1 MPVLRFKVFK
11 GSELIDTR
19 ELSRNLIK
27 IGSLSRAHLC
37 INDQKASRLHAAVS
51 VESGKMSLIDMG
63 SAAGTLLNGV
73 RVDRAELHFGDEIQ
87 IGDLRIVVE
96 DGTVPDEPSPAEG
109 DLGESGGAAS
119 AGNAASPQE
128 PSAAQPPAPEPAPW
142 LAVDARPGEGRE
154 AVPPPARDRGLKLAE
169 KAFGTYVTASPR
181 ARRAEPG
188 AGPLGLQIRYYWGD
202 TLLEV
207 TQHARPESVYV
218 GTTRRCEL
226 RVPAD
231 RLGADEWQLLS
242 ISDTGRFRLRL
253 AEGMRGEID
262 RAGARQPLEP
272 DGVDLLETDFAWVE
286 LAGLRAEIS
295 FEPVQPALVSR
306 FAETLDLRF
315 VNMTLLIGFLV
326 GLFAVAASTHSVADL
341 VADDLSETK
350 LEVMRVMLREAEAP
364 KKNPLLQKL
373 AEQQQPGEAGEKHR
387 GKEGK
392 MGKPDAAPN
401 KENRSVPKAIDI
413 NAKELVKR
421 SGLLNVLDSNAGGG
435 GGLAT
440 IFGGGGLGGDVKGAI
455 GNLLGPKTGDAHG
468 FGGLGVKGT
477 GTGGGGMGNT
487 VGIGGIG
494 TLGRG
499 GGLANYGVGAAK
511 LDPKKSSEPYVSDGG
526 DPRVTG
532 YDKELIRKVIRRNI
546 AQIRYCYEKELQ
558 HQPDLAGRIVVLFVI
573 DANGNVP
580 SARITE
586 GTTLRHQ
593 ALGNCICTR
602 VQSWTFPAPK
612 GGGQAMVTYPFIFK
626 QSGE

>member
-1 MPVLRFKVFK
+1 MPVLLRFKVFK
-11 GSELIDTR
+11 GSELLDTR
-19 ELSRNLIK
+19 ELSRDLIK

-37 INDQKASRLHAAVS
+37 INDEKASRLHAAVS
-51 VESGKMSLIDMG
+51 VEGGKMSLIDMG

-87 IGDLRIVVE
+87 IGELRIVVG
-96 DGTVPDEPSPAEG
+96 DGSVPDEPSPAAG
-109 DLGESGGAAS
+109 DLGASGGAP
-119 AGNAASPQE
+119 SPRE
-128 PSAAQPPAPEPAPW
+128 PSAAQTPTPQPAPVPA
-142 LAVDARPGEGRE
+142 ADARPD
-154 AVPPPARDRGLKLAE
+154 AALQTAPLSARGRGLKLPE
-169 KAFGTYVTASPR
+169 KAFGTYLAASPR
-181 ARRAEPG
+181 ARHAEPG

-202 TLLEV
+202 TLLEL

-226 RVPAD
+226 GLPAEH
-231 RLGADEWQLLS
+231 LGAKEWQLLS
-242 ISDTGRFRLRL
+242 ASETGRFRLRL
-253 AEGMRGEID
+253 AEGMRGQID
-262 RAGARQPLEP
+262 RASTWQPLEP
-272 DGVDLLETDFAWVE
+272 DGTDLTETDFAWVE
-286 LAGLRAEIS
+286 LAGLRAELS
-295 FEPVQPALVSR
+295 FEPVSGALVSR
-306 FAETLDLRF
+306 FAKSLDLRF
-315 VNMTLLIGFLV
+315 VNLIMLVGFLA
-326 GLFAVAASTHSVADL
+326 GLFAVSASTYSVADL
-341 VADDLSETK
+341 VADELSENR

-364 KKNPLLQKL
+364 KKNPLLQRL

-392 MGKPDAAPN
+392 MGRPDAAPN

-413 NAKELVKR
+413 NAKDLVKR

-477 GTGGGGMGNT
+477 GTGGGGMGET

-499 GGLANYGVGAAK
+499 GGLANYGIGAAR
-511 LDPKKSSEPYVSDGG
+511 LDPKKSLEPQVSDDGEA
-526 DPRVTG
+526 RVTG

-546 AQIRYCYEKELQ
+546 MQIRFCYEKELQ
-558 HQPDLAGRIVVLFVI
+558 HQPDLAGRVVVLFVI
-573 DANGNVP
+573 DSSGNVP

-586 GTTLRHQ
+586 GTTLHHE
-593 ALGNCICTR
+593 ALGACICSR
-602 VQSWTFPAPK
+602 VQSWSFPAPK
-612 GGGQAMVTYPFIFK
+612 GGAQAMVTYPFIFK